1 MKRLIITTAIVLL
14 LLSTFYFY
22 NHFGTS
28 ETAVSIY
35 SESYVEKPTEIKIP
49 DHIKWLDSLI
59 ASNPALRDANEK
71 VTIYNISKGDS
82 FASIL
87 MKLGLSKKT
96 VNKLSFLASQK
107 FNLSSFKIG
116 EKIAIYTYYGEWQPY
131 KLEYPL
137 SKTSFLKVD
146 VKKLSVKIVDKPV
159 STKIN
164 TFESTIVT
172 SLANTLSK
180 KNVPTDLADKLL
192 SIFAWEVNFMKLQ
205 KEDIFGLAYEEQS
218 VDNEVIG
225 SGKILSAYIKHNG
238 KKHIA
243 YYFENDSIKG
253 YFDSNG
259 VNYSRAPLEYELITS
274 LYQKRRF
281 HPVKRRYRAHL
292 GMDFMAPEGTPI
304 SAIKEGTVV
313 AAGFQRANGNY
324 VKIRHE
330 QITTQ
335 YLHLQSIDSNIKAG
349 KFIKRGTVIGKVGST
364 GLSSGP
370 HLCLRVWEKGKQ
382 QDPLKYNFERRMAI
396 PDELMGEFND
406 FVDRQNSLLALK

>member
-1 MKRLIITTAIVLL
+1 MKRLIITAAIVTL

-22 NHFGTS
+22 NHFGT
-28 ETAVSIY
+28 TDAPVAGY
-35 SESYVEKPTEIKIP
+35 PESYVEKPTEIKIP
-49 DHIKWLDSLI
+49 DHIKWLDSLK
-59 ASNPALRDANEK
+59 STNPELRDADEK

-87 MKLGLSKKT
+87 IKLGLSKKT

-137 SKTSFLKVD
+137 SKTSYLKID
-146 VKKLSVKIVDKPV
+146 VKKLAVNIIDKPI
-159 STKIN
+159 STKVR
-164 TFESTIVT
+164 TFESTIIT
-172 SLANTLSK
+172 SLASTLSK
-180 KNVPTDLADKLL
+180 KNAPTDLADKLL
-192 SIFAWEVNFMKLQ
+192 SIFAWDVNFMKLQ
-205 KEDIFGLAYEEQS
+205 KEDIFGVVYEEQS

-225 SGKILSAYIKHNG
+225 SDKILSAYIEHNG
-238 KKHIA
+238 KKYTA

-253 YFDSNG
+253 YFDEEG
-259 VNYSRAPLEYELITS
+259 LNYSRAPLEYELITS

-330 QITTQ
+330 EITTQ
-335 YLHLQSIDSNIKAG
+335 YLHLQSIDSNIKVG

-370 HLCLRVWEKGKQ
+370 HLCLRVWDKGKQ
-382 QDPLKYNFERRMAI
+382 KDPLNYKFDRRMAI
-396 PDELMGEFND
+396 PDELMDEFND
-406 FVDRQNSLLALK
+406 FVTKQNTLLALK